1 MNKHLS
7 TGRLVADPELKT
19 TQNGISVCTFRLAVS
34 RPRVKDTTDF
44 LNYVVW
50 RQSAEYLCKYG
61 KRGDLVEVTGTLTS
75 RNYED
80 SNGNK
85 RTIYETQ
92 VDELKL
98 LSNKGSDSPN
108 KEYTQD
114 TNSSNMGEIIGDAT
128 FEEVLP
134 SDELPF

>member
-19 TQNGISVCTFRLAVS
+19 TPNGISVCTFRLAVQ
-34 RPRVKDTTDF
+34 RPRTKDTTDF

-61 KRGDLVEVTGTLTS
+61 KKGDLVEVTGTLTS

-85 RTIYETQ
+85 RTIYETS
-92 VDELKL
+92 VDDLKL

-108 KEYTQD
+108 KEYTHD

-134 SDELPF
+134 DDELPF

>member
-19 TQNGISVCTFRLAVS
+19 TPNGIAVCTFRLAVQ
-34 RPRVKDTTDF
+34 RPRTKDTTDF
-44 LNYVVW
+44 LNYVAW

-61 KRGDLVEVTGTLTS
+61 KKGDWVEVVGMLTS

-85 RTIYETQ
+85 RTQYETQ

-98 LSNKGSDSPN
+98 PYNKTSDSPN
-108 KEYTQD
+108 KEYTHD
-114 TNSSNMGEIIGDAT
+114 TNPSNMGEIIGDAT
-128 FEEVLP
+128 FEELP
-134 SDELPF
+134 PGEELPF

>member
-61 KRGDLVEVTGTLTS
+61 KKGDLVEVTGTLTS

-85 RTIYETQ
+85 RTIYETA
-92 VDELKL
+92 VDDLKL
-98 LSNKGSDSPN
+98 LSNKTSDSPN

-134 SDELPF
+134 GDELPF

>member
-19 TQNGISVCTFRLAVS
+19 TQNGISVCTFRLAVQ
-34 RPRVKDTTDF
+34 RPRTKDTTDF
-44 LNYVVW
+44 LNYVAW

-61 KRGDLVEVTGTLTS
+61 KKGDLVEVTGTLTS

-85 RTIYETQ
+85 RTIYETA
-92 VDELKL
+92 VDDLKL

-108 KEYTQD
+108 KDYTQD
-114 TNSSNMGEIIGDAT
+114 ANSSNMGEIVGDAT
-128 FEEVLP
+128 FEEVP
-134 SDELPF
+134 PGEELPF

>member
-7 TGRLVADPELKT
+7 SGRLVADPELKT

-34 RPRVKDTTDF
+34 RPRTKDTTDF
-44 LNYVVW
+44 LNYVAW

-61 KRGDLVEVTGTLTS
+61 KKGDLVEVVGTLTS

-85 RTIYETQ
+85 RTQYETA
-92 VDELKL
+92 VDDLKL

-108 KEYTQD
+108 KD

-128 FEEVLP
+128 FEELP
-134 SDELPF
+134 PGEELPF